1 MKRVRIT
8 REKMFRRVSITQAEY
23 SPIHKLYPGC
33 KLHNRK
39 ITIKFLIHKLKRKK
53 RGKGIKW

>member
-1 MKRVRIT
+1 
-8 REKMFRRVSITQAEY
+8 MFRRVSITQAEY

-39 ITIKFLIHKLKRKK
+39 ITIKCLIHKLKRKK